1 MNSSVDGTP
10 PIDID
15 TLSGKRYTIE
25 QMKPVL
31 LPHLDLSAN
40 TVPAH
45 VAEEI
50 RKLLD
55 GKQTNIIPLKNG
67 NAAKLSVIN
76 NPERGLSINI
86 MQVQARLQ
94 LRDNYL
100 GHTFTAHDK
109 ENLQRYGDMGRA
121 VSLIDQQTGLPF
133 KGLLG
138 IDKETNRIT
147 VINVDKF
154 TIPDKMLGV
163 AISQADKDRLREGY
177 SIRLNNLKKEDNA
190 TFSAF
195 VRIAASKKGFRFD
208 RVKPPKLEQ
217 IARPQQAMSQPITD
231 RPTSRTP
238 LVDKLTF
245 PSKGLAQ
252 TIKSYTHG
260 IETMIIRQP
269 GPDQYVV
276 SISVPEKNRTPE
288 ELRPFALPV
297 MASKADTEALLK
309 LSEAVDKAI
318 GKNQPLLPAFKTAPE
333 SVQRL
338 LNMDFLR
345 PVVVLNT
352 EKQQP
357 DAGPLPSV
365 RPETKLDKADQAESR
380 KSTPTPATKQDGN
393 DITPAPGQT
402 STKGSKV
409 VKSAPD
415 PATKLEQSPPSQDP
429 SQTPKKGIRR
439 Q

>member
-1 MNSSVDGTP
+1 MNSSVEGKP

-50 RKLLD
+50 KKLLD

-76 NPERGLSINI
+76 NPERGLSINV

-121 VSLIDQQTGLPF
+121 VSLVDQQTGLPF
-133 KGLLG
+133 RGLLG
-138 IDKETNRIT
+138 IDKETSRIT

-163 AISQADKDRLREGY
+163 PISQADKDRLREGY

-217 IARPQQAMSQPITD
+217 IARPQQAMSQPSAD

-245 PSKGLAQ
+245 PAKGLPQ
-252 TIKSYTHG
+252 TTKSYPHG
-260 IETMIIRQP
+260 VETMIIRQP

-276 SISVPEKNRTPE
+276 SISVPEKNRTSE
-288 ELRPFALPV
+288 ELRAFAMPV

-309 LSEAVDKAI
+309 LSDAVDKAI
-318 GKNQPLLPAFKTAPE
+318 GKNQPLLPVFKTAPE

-345 PVVVLNT
+345 PVVVSNT
-352 EKQQP
+352 EKLQP
-357 DAGPLPSV
+357 DAGPPSTL
-365 RPETKLDKADQAESR
+365 RPGTNFSKTDQAESL
-380 KSTPTPATKQDGN
+380 KSTPNPATKQDGN
-393 DITPAPGQT
+393 DTAPAPRQT
-402 STKGSKV
+402 STKESKV
-409 VKSAPD
+409 VKPVND
-415 PATKLEQSPPSQDP
+415 PAIKLDQSPPKQDLP
-429 SQTPKKGIRR
+429 ETPKKGIRR